1 MALNYASFSITNGGA
16 SSLASCL
23 TTVGTTSYSEDRPTP
38 TTNNVTDEEI
48 VVSVV
53 TPAGWTATASTY
65 VAVYVTGSVD
75 GTTWPDGM
83 TPQTASGTATAAAIN
98 LGNNMR
104 FLGTIACNV
113 SGSQTFVSAPFS
125 VAAAF
130 GGSLPPYYAIC
141 IQNYLPAT
149 YSLTSA
155 SIAGRTVYFN

>member
-1 MALNYASFSITNGGA
+1 MAINYASFTISNSGS

-23 TTVGTTSYSEDRPTP
+23 TTVGTTSYSAARATP
-38 TTNNVTDEEI
+38 TTNNVVDEEI

-53 TPAGWTATASTY
+53 TPATWTATASTY

-98 LGNNMR
+98 LGSNMK

-113 SGSQTFVSAPFS
+113 NGSNTFVSAPFS

-130 GGSLPPYYAIC
+130 GGVLPPNYAIC
-141 IQNYLPAT
+141 VQNYLPAT

-155 SIAGRTVYFN
+155 SIAGRSVYYN